1 MTSKRYTTTLNTR
14 PFLYNETK
22 RIAEL
27 LYKGVDPKEI
37 KERVEEQNLF
47 QLASKHRATGFN
59 NVIQKRLK
67 ALDEALLEFFLTS
80 DTQTS
85 KAILLYALLKV
96 DSLFYEWMREVVWD
110 KFLILD
116 VTLSKSETA
125 SFLARKSEQNETVQN
140 WTEPTKRRLIDAYH
154 KTLIDSEMAVATG
167 EELYLQTLIISP
179 EVRNYLIENKEQRI
193 VEVMLGEVIQ

>member
-1 MTSKRYTTTLNTR
+1 MTSKKYTTTLSTR

-22 RIAEL
+22 RIGKL
-27 LYKGVDPKEI
+27 LFEGIDPEEI

-47 QLASKHRATGFN
+47 QLTSKQRATSFN

-67 ALDEALLEFFLTS
+67 VLDEELLEFFLTS

-85 KAILLYALLKV
+85 KTILLYALLKV

-140 WTEPTKRRLIDAYH
+140 WAEPTRKRLVNAYH
-154 KTLIDSEMAVATG
+154 QALVDSEMAVATG
-167 EELYLQTLIISP
+167 DELYLQTLIISP
-179 EVRNYLIENKEQRI
+179 EVRSYLIENKEQRI